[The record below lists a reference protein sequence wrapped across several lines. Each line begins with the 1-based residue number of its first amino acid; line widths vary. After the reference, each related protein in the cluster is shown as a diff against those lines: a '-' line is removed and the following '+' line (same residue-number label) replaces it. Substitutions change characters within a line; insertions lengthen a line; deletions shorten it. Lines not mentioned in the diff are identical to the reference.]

1 MLMSGTRTR
10 RAPERRTAVLESVYE
25 LLAEVGYDRMTM
37 DAVAA
42 RAHVSKATIYRI
54 WPEKPDLVAEAL
66 GCHFHETPD
75 LTDTGS
81 LRGDL
86 IAVVT
91 AACEVC
97 NGPAGEVVSGVLT
110 AAALNPALARTLHE
124 SLYERKHA
132 IHQTVIGRAVER
144 GEVHPDTD
152 AHLLHEVLFA
162 LVLARRL
169 RVDGPLDERYARHVV
184 DDVLVP
190 VLTNRAD
197 RANRADPVDR

>member
-1 MLMSGTRTR
+1 MLTAGVRTR
-10 RAPERRTAVLESVYE
+10 RAPERRTAVLQSVYA

-42 RAHVSKATIYRI
+42 RAHVSKATIYRM
-54 WPEKPDLVAEAL
+54 WPDKPDLVAEAL
-66 GCHFHETPD
+66 GCAFSDHRVLP
-75 LTDTGS
+75 DTGS

-86 IAVVT
+86 LAMVT
-91 AACEVC
+91 TACEVC
-97 NGPAGEVVSGVLT
+97 AGPTGEVVSGVLT

-132 IHQTVIGRAVER
+132 IYETVIRRAVDR
-144 GEVHPDTD
+144 GDVHSETNP
-152 AHLLHEVLFA
+152 HLLHEVLFA

-169 RVDGPLDERYARHVV
+169 RVDEPLDERFAGHVV

-190 VLTNRAD
+190 VLTRARTD
-197 RANRADPVDR
+197 RAA

>member
-1 MLMSGTRTR
+1 MVTGVLSGIRSR
-10 RAPERRTAVLESVYE
+10 RAPERRTAVLESVYA

-42 RAHVSKATIYRI
+42 RAHVSKATIYRT
-54 WPEKPDLVAEAL
+54 WPDKPDLVAEAL
-66 GCHFHETPD
+66 GRRFQENTVP
-75 LTDTGS
+75 TDTGS

-86 IAVVT
+86 MALVT
-91 AACEVC
+91 AACETC

-110 AAALNPALARTLHE
+110 AAALNPSLARTLHE

-132 IHQTVIGRAVER
+132 IHQTVVRRAVDR

-152 AHLLHEVLFA
+152 PHLLHEVLFA
-162 LVLARRL
+162 LVLTRRL
-169 RVDGPLDERYARHVV
+169 KVNEPFDERFARHVV

-190 VLTNRAD
+190 VLTNRA
-197 RANRADPVDR
+197 R

>member
-1 MLMSGTRTR
+1 MTDMLTSGVRTR
-10 RAPERRTAVLESVYE
+10 RAPERRTAVLESVYA

-42 RAHVSKATIYRI
+42 RAHVSKATIYRT
-54 WPEKPDLVAEAL
+54 WPDKPDLVAEAL
-66 GCHFHETPD
+66 GCHFQEGSA
-75 LTDTGS
+75 LADTGS

-86 IAVVT
+86 LAIVT
-91 AACEVC
+91 TACEVC

-132 IHQTVIGRAVER
+132 IHETVIRRAVAR
-144 GEVHPDTD
+144 GEVHPETNP
-152 AHLLHEVLFA
+152 HLLHEVLFA
-162 LVLARRL
+162 LVLTRRL
-169 RVDGPLDERYARHVV
+169 KVGEPLDERFATHVV

-190 VLTNRAD
+190 VLTHSHR
-197 RANRADPVDR
+197 